1 MILHD
6 FAQYSKEYW
15 ALKLARPSASSIN
28 KILTSTGKP
37 ASSQDTYMNNLLA
50 EDLAGVAFQGHQ
62 TDAMARGLEME
73 SEAADYYEFVTD
85 QKTFQMGCITN
96 PKVNEHVI
104 ISPDRWSPENK
115 VAGLEIKCPMPPNQV
130 KYLLGQKCPSDY
142 MPQLQCSMWIT
153 ETEHWDFLSYHPD
166 LDCLLLTV
174 DRDDAWIKLLEEEID
189 KFMEKFETRRQKLK
203 AA

>member
-1 MILHD
+1 MNTYECE
-6 FAQYSKEYW
+6 QYSHAYW
-15 ALKLARPSASSIN
+15 IIKRARPSASSIN

-37 ASSQDTYMNNLLA
+37 ASGQETYMNALLA
-50 EDLAGVAFQGHQ
+50 EDLAGVTFHGHQ
-62 TDAMARGLEME
+62 TEEMARGLELE
-73 SEAADYYEFVTD
+73 DEAASYYEFVTD
-85 QKTFQMGCITN
+85 QKTYQMGCITN
-96 PKVNEHVI
+96 PKINEHVI

-166 LDCLLLTV
+166 LDCLLITV
-174 DRDDAWIKLLEEEID
+174 DRDDSWIKLLEEEVD
-189 KFMEKFETRRQKLK
+189 KFMEKFEKQKQKLK
-203 AA
+203 SA